1 MMTYQIVIT
10 QTYILTVT
18 VDVDSAD
25 YAIEND
31 IW

>member
-10 QTYILTVT
+10 QTHILTVT
-18 VDVDSAD
+18 VDADSAD